1 MCKWK
6 ITISGHGSKM
16 TLSLDE
22 SVIELWTLAKNC
34 EFINVD
40 REILQE
46 VTQNYKSNQLRRR
59 VLRELDKTVNYIL
72 TEQTRTITKCD

>member
-6 ITISGHGSKM
+6 ITISGHASKM

-22 SVIELWTLAKNC
+22 SVIELRTLAKNC

-40 REILQE
+40 KEILQE
-46 VTQNYKSNQLRRR
+46 VTQNYKSNQLRRC
-59 VLRELDKTVNYIL
+59 VLRELDKTKLHFN
-72 TEQTRTITKCD
+72 RTK

>member
-6 ITISGHGSKM
+6 ITISGHASKM

-22 SVIELWTLAKNC
+22 SVIELRTLAKNC

-46 VTQNYKSNQLRRR
+46 VTQNYKSNQLRRC

-72 TEQTRTITKCD
+72 TEQNRNFINLY